1 MLKFKLIPDLY
12 ENVLTLIKYKITIW
26 WLVRQRLQREV
37 EKKNSFSKHSQTQLM
52 QKAKDLIKSLISA
65 FTCKN
70 NERN

>member
-1 MLKFKLIPDLY
+1 MTG
-12 ENVLTLIKYKITIW
+12 EAKITE
-26 WLVRQRLQREV
+26 RGR
-37 EKKNSFSKHSQTQLM
+37 KKNSFSKHSQTQLM